1 MGKGKGNFSQQMK
14 QIKTMTNDGHVVSL
28 SNHKGKVLSGL
39 MNQAPTTD
47 SSDLQTDTVGVAFM
61 RPDALDESSNYI
73 PRRGV
78 KRACPLPKSKLL
90 WI

>member
-1 MGKGKGNFSQQMK
+1 
-14 QIKTMTNDGHVVSL
+14 MTNDGHVVSL
-28 SNHKGKVLSGL
+28 CFDLAQHHEPAEWSNHKGKVLSGL

-47 SSDLQTDTVGVAFM
+47 SPDLQTDTVGVAFM

-73 PRRGV
+73 PRCGV
-78 KRACPLPKSKLL
+78 KRVYLLPKSKLL